1 MKQGVK
7 KGHDFYSGKGVKKGM
22 KQGMNL
28 QWIGGEKGDE
38 TGYEFTVD
46 RDQTGAEK
54 RA

>member
-1 MKQGVK
+1 
-7 KGHDFYSGKGVKKGM
+7 
-22 KQGMNL
+22 MNL